1 MLPSLVAQMANAEML
16 LALDN
21 AEHVLGETAR
31 LVHALM
37 AGAPRVRV
45 LVTSQAP
52 LHVGSERV
60 FRLDPLSVPPLGASP
75 EQAMRH
81 GAVALFVDQVRMTG
95 NVFALDETNS
105 GSVINLCRRLDGVPL
120 SIKLAASRVELF
132 GVEGVHRR
140 IGDRFRLLKTN
151 APGVPSRH
159 RTLAA
164 ALEWS
169 HGLLSSQE
177 QALFRRMSVF
187 AGGFSLMLATDV
199 AQDGQLDPGGIED
212 TLQGLVE
219 HSLIVV
225 DPGEPPR
232 YRMLEGA
239 REYAL
244 LQLRISQEEQ
254 STRRRHARALL
265 ALFTR
270 LDNAF
275 WAMDRASIEHMS
287 AHAAELANLRAA
299 LDWCLAND
307 TVLGVQILGAANDF
321 FDGMGLL
328 FEARERL
335 ALFAPFADESVPAAS
350 LASFRMHR
358 GRLLRLAD
366 NASALELVQSAA
378 AIFRRLGDQPRLY
391 FALCYITLIAG
402 QLSPQ
407 QGRRTLDELVAME
420 QPGWQARLLC
430 QRYCAEGMVLD
441 MEGHPEQARAAHE
454 RYVTLARQA
463 GCAVGNGVVN
473 LAFATLATGNT
484 ASAIALL
491 REVVKEK
498 GPQRRFGYAHM
509 FALGVLCTALLLEER
524 LVEARDA
531 MRGYF
536 DACREK
542 RAWDRLAMY
551 SDLYPAFA
559 AADGRIEH
567 AARLLGFADR
577 TRAAVGQRSRLGM
590 MMHERAMSAIGAH
603 LDVAA
608 IAAHRAKGQDLGAE
622 DVMRL
627 TLAAPPLA
635 ADTGPTAPRP

>member
-199 AQDGQLDPGGIED
+199 AQDGQ
-212 TLQGLVE
+212 
-219 HSLIVV
+219 
-225 DPGEPPR
+225 
-232 YRMLEGA
+232 
-239 REYAL
+239 
-244 LQLRISQEEQ
+244 
-254 STRRRHARALL
+254 
-265 ALFTR
+265 
-270 LDNAF
+270 
-275 WAMDRASIEHMS
+275 
-287 AHAAELANLRAA
+287 
-299 LDWCLAND
+299 
-307 TVLGVQILGAANDF
+307 
-321 FDGMGLL
+321 
-328 FEARERL
+328 
-335 ALFAPFADESVPAAS
+335 
-350 LASFRMHR
+350 
-358 GRLLRLAD
+358 
-366 NASALELVQSAA
+366 
-378 AIFRRLGDQPRLY
+378 
-391 FALCYITLIAG
+391 
-402 QLSPQ
+402 
-407 QGRRTLDELVAME
+407 
-420 QPGWQARLLC
+420 
-430 QRYCAEGMVLD
+430 
-441 MEGHPEQARAAHE
+441 
-454 RYVTLARQA
+454 
-463 GCAVGNGVVN
+463 
-473 LAFATLATGNT
+473 
-484 ASAIALL
+484 
-491 REVVKEK
+491 
-498 GPQRRFGYAHM
+498 
-509 FALGVLCTALLLEER
+509 
-524 LVEARDA
+524 
-531 MRGYF
+531 
-536 DACREK
+536 
-542 RAWDRLAMY
+542 
-551 SDLYPAFA
+551 
-559 AADGRIEH
+559 
-567 AARLLGFADR
+567 
-577 TRAAVGQRSRLGM
+577 
-590 MMHERAMSAIGAH
+590 
-603 LDVAA
+603 
-608 IAAHRAKGQDLGAE
+608 
-622 DVMRL
+622 
-627 TLAAPPLA
+627 
-635 ADTGPTAPRP
+635 